1 MQVDE
6 LDGDPPFFIQL
17 MRFRVCVMMG
27 PTTMS
32 AAYNA
37 VCNAESS
44 RQQWVMLGTGK

>member
-17 MRFRVCVMMG
+17 RFRVCVMMG